1 MFDNTENTDNM
12 ADDEEEVNNTDSP
25 SPFLR
30 VKSKIRKKLDDLAD
44 DIQNEIKD
52 DLKSPKSQIR
62 KCENV
67 ANDLVGE
74 ITFVKSVIFF
84 YI

>member
-1 MFDNTENTDNM
+1 M

-52 DLKSPKSQIR
+52 DLNSPKSQIR

-74 ITFVKSVIFF
+74 ITCIISDMIFHLIGLF
-84 YI
+84 RSRHA